1 MLRELLVPRTMSG
14 FSGGWSRAEKGGEGK
29 VQWAVSQG
37 QIRRSWESLAW
48 PHGLVVMNSI
58 LESHRLACILT
69 LPFPGC
75 ATSPHHLGLI
85 HLFFFFLTP
94 PPQFRDGGLSS
105 WERHLYCVL
114 ITMGTCGGSCLRRC
128 SPASHELPKGWEHV
142 LLTVRS
148 SAWLRVGTG

>member
-85 HLFFFFLTP
+85 HLFFFLTP
-94 PPQFRDGGLSS
+94 PPPVQR
-105 WERHLYCVL
+105 WR
-114 ITMGTCGGSCLRRC
+114 
-128 SPASHELPKGWEHV
+128 AV
-142 LLTVRS
+142 LLGETSVLCS
-148 SAWLRVGTG
+148 HHYGYLWWQLFAKVFPCFT